1 MDAKYNRIHAIM
13 LVNRSI
19 VCEYFRLIKNKD
31 INKLLDLFADDAT
44 IYEPFS
50 KIHGGLQGR
59 NAIKAFLE
67 VALMAS
73 DRLRHVIRFE
83 KQYEKPDSSNKY
95 NNNSNND
102 NQVSALVTFERGGRL
117 KARFTFELSSEEN
130 YNSQKQKKIQSIH
143 IQFIE

>member
-1 MDAKYNRIHAIM
+1 MS
-13 LVNRSI
+13 SI
-19 VCEYFRLIKNKD
+19 ETISVSRFMTRVCEYFRLIKNKD
-31 INKLLDLFADDAT
+31 INRLLDLFADDAT

-59 NAIKAFLE
+59 SAIKAFLE

-73 DRLRHVIRFE
+73 DGLRHEIRFE
-83 KQYEKPDSSNKY
+83 KRHEKPDSSNKY

-143 IQFIE
+143 IQFIK

>member
-1 MDAKYNRIHAIM
+1 M

-31 INKLLDLFADDAT
+31 INRLLDLFADDAT

-59 NAIKAFLE
+59 SAIKAFLE

-73 DRLRHVIRFE
+73 DGLRPEIRFE
-83 KQYEKPDSSNKY
+83 KRHEKPDSSNKY
-95 NNNSNND
+95 NNNSNNY
-102 NQVSALVTFERGGRL
+102 NQVSALVTFERGGKL
-117 KARFTFELSSEEN
+117 KATFELSSEEN
-130 YNSQKQKKIQSIH
+130 YNSQNQKKIQ
-143 IQFIE
+143 FLGIEFVK

>member
-1 MDAKYNRIHAIM
+1 MDTKYNRNHAAM

-31 INKLLDLFADDAT
+31 INRLLDLFADDAT

-59 NAIKAFLE
+59 SAIKAFLE

-73 DRLRHVIRFE
+73 DGLRHEIRFE
-83 KQYEKPDSSNKY
+83 KQQEKPDSSNKY
-95 NNNSNND
+95 NNSNDD
-102 NQVSALVTFERGGRL
+102 NQVTALVTFERGGRL
-117 KARFTFELSSEEN
+117 SARFTFELSSEEN
-130 YNSQKQKKIQSIH
+130 YNSQKQKKIQSML